1 MIRYLTAEQLLFLH
15 YLVMERYD
23 EKEHGG
29 VIFPNRFYSLVERPK
44 TIVFGEEIHP
54 TLWQK
59 AGALVQSIVQEHPFV
74 NGNKRTA
81 FLALIYFLELNGYT
95 LQLSNED
102 AVELMVRFAID
113 DQLKGEDGP
122 KHIGEIIKS
131 MSVESERKHR
141 DHPS

>member
-29 VIFPNRFYSLVERPK
+29 VIFPDRFYSLVERPK
-44 TIVFGEEIHP
+44 MIVFGEEIHP

-81 FLALIYFLELNGYT
+81 FLALIYFLEMNGYT
-95 LQLSNED
+95 FQMSNED
-102 AVELMVRFAID
+102 AVEFMVRIATD
-113 DQLKGEDGP
+113 DFLKGDNGP
-122 KHIGEIIKS
+122 KRLGEIIKT
-131 MSVESERKHR
+131 VCYE
-141 DHPS
+141 